1 MAKNIL
7 NVRGYSITQRIGTGA
22 RSTIYLATED
32 ESKNTVALKRVVLE
46 KSEDTRVFEQVETEY
61 RVAKRIDHP
70 YVRKCFELKRI
81 RSLFKIKELLLSMEY
96 FEGQSLEDAP
106 TLSLV
111 DVLLVFRM
119 VASGLNAMH
128 QQGFV
133 HCDIKPNNILL
144 SKSGTIK
151 IIDLGQSCR
160 IGTTKP
166 RIQGTPDYIA
176 PEQVRRRPLGPKTD
190 VFNLGATMYWA
201 LTGKNVPT
209 LIPKKKNGIGLVIPK
224 NCPAPHEIRK
234 KVPVG
239 VSKLIMDCIK
249 DNPADRPRNMMM
261 VISRLDL
268 MIHSILG
275 NKLRANKNGNNNY
288 GANNT

>member
-1 MAKNIL
+1 
-7 NVRGYSITQRIGTGA
+7 
-22 RSTIYLATED
+22 
-32 ESKNTVALKRVVLE
+32 
-46 KSEDTRVFEQVETEY
+46 
-61 RVAKRIDHP
+61 
-70 YVRKCFELKRI
+70 
-81 RSLFKIKELLLSMEY
+81 MEY

-106 TLSLV
+106 TLALV
-111 DVLLVFRM
+111 DVLLIFRM

-190 VFNLGATMYWA
+190 IFNLGATMYWA

-209 LIPKKKNGIGLVIPK
+209 LIPKKKDGMGLVIPK

-239 VSKLIMDCIK
+239 VSRLIMDCIR
-249 DNPADRPRNMMM
+249 DDPADRPRNMMM
-261 VISRLDL
+261 VVSRLDL

-275 NKLRANKNGNNNY
+275 DKIRANRN
-288 GANNT
+288 GANNNGAAKNGATNNRSAK